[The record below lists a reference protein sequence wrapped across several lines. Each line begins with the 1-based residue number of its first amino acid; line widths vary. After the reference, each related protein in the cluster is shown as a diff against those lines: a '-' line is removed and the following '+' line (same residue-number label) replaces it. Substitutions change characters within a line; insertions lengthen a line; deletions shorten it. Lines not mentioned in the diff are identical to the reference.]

1 MKKIYTYLMMLT
13 VSVLIISCNAEW
25 DEEQYEQYVSFSA
38 PVNDKGVTDIYVRY
52 KQGGEVTYKLPMIVS
67 GSIANGKDRT
77 VHIAVDTDTL
87 DILNQARFG
96 REDLYY
102 VAMED
107 NRYSFPSTVNI
118 PAGTFTTL
126 LDITFKLDDID
137 LFKKWVLPLSI
148 EDDPSY
154 NYVGHPRKNYAKAL
168 LRVLPFNDYSGSYSS
183 TAMQVYIKDRDG
195 NIDKSE
201 AIATTTRTAY
211 VVDENSV
218 FFYAGAMDEDL
229 INRDKYKVKFYF
241 EPDGEKL
248 VKITSD
254 NDKIK
259 LKQLKETS
267 YTIAEVPDVT
277 RPYLLHRYVTFSVDY
292 EFVDYTSA
300 NEEIPYYVT
309 GVLTL
314 ERNINTQIPD
324 EDQAREW

>member
-1 MKKIYTYLMMLT
+1 M
-13 VSVLIISCNAEW
+13 SVLVISCNSEW
-25 DEEQYEQYVSFSA
+25 DEEQYEQYISFKA
-38 PVNDKGVTDIYVRY
+38 PVGVKGVTDIYVRY
-52 KQGGEVTYKLPMIVS
+52 KQGGEATYRLPMIVS
-67 GSIANGKDRT
+67 GSLPNGKDRT

-87 DILNQARFG
+87 DILNAARFG

-102 VAMED
+102 VALES
-107 NRYSFPSTVNI
+107 NRYAFPSTVDI
-118 PAGTFTTL
+118 PAGTFSTL
-126 LDITFKLDDID
+126 LDITFNLDNID

-148 EDDPSY
+148 ADDPSY
-154 NYVGHPRKNYAKAL
+154 NYEGHPRKNYAKAL
-168 LRVLPFNDYSGSYSS
+168 LRVLPFNDYSGTYST
-183 TAMQVYIKDRDG
+183 TAMQVYIKNRDG
-195 NIDKSE
+195 SIDKSE
-201 AIATTTRTAY
+201 AIPTTTRTAY
-211 VVDENSV
+211 VVDENTV

-229 INRDKYKVKFYF
+229 IDRDKYKIKFHF

-259 LKQLKETS
+259 LNQLKETS

-324 EDQAREW
+324 EDQAIEW

>member
-1 MKKIYTYLMMLT
+1 M
-13 VSVLIISCNAEW
+13 SVLVISCNSEW
-25 DEEQYEQYVSFSA
+25 DEEQYEQYISFKA
-38 PVNDKGVTDIYVRY
+38 PVGDKGVTDIYVRY
-52 KQGGEVTYKLPMIVS
+52 KQGGEATYRLPMIVS
-67 GSIANGKDRT
+67 GSLPNGKDRT

-87 DILNQARFG
+87 DILNAARFG

-102 VAMED
+102 VALES
-107 NRYSFPSTVNI
+107 NRYAFPSTVDI
-118 PAGTFTTL
+118 PAGTFSTL
-126 LDITFKLDDID
+126 LDITFNLDNID

-148 EDDPSY
+148 ADDPSY
-154 NYVGHPRKNYAKAL
+154 NYEGHPRKNYAKAL
-168 LRVLPFNDYSGSYSS
+168 LRVLPFNDYSGTYST
-183 TAMQVYIKDRDG
+183 TAMQVYIKNRDG
-195 NIDKSE
+195 SIDKSE
-201 AIATTTRTAY
+201 AIPTTTRTAY
-211 VVDENSV
+211 VVDENTV

-229 INRDKYKVKFYF
+229 IDRDKYKIKFHF

-259 LKQLKETS
+259 LNQLKETS
-267 YTIAEVPDVT
+267 YTIAEVRDVT

-324 EDQAREW
+324 EDQAIEW

>member
-1 MKKIYTYLMMLT
+1 M
-13 VSVLIISCNAEW
+13 SVLVISCNSEW
-25 DEEQYEQYVSFSA
+25 DEEQYEQYISFKA
-38 PVNDKGVTDIYVRY
+38 PVGDKGVTDIYVRY
-52 KQGGEVTYKLPMIVS
+52 KQGGEATYRLPMIVS
-67 GSIANGKDRT
+67 GSLPNGKDRT

-87 DILNQARFG
+87 DILNAARFG

-102 VAMED
+102 VALES
-107 NRYSFPSTVNI
+107 NRYAFPSTVDI
-118 PAGTFTTL
+118 PAGTFSTL
-126 LDITFKLDDID
+126 LDITFNLDNID

-148 EDDPSY
+148 ADDPSY
-154 NYVGHPRKNYAKAL
+154 NYEGHPRKNYAKAL
-168 LRVLPFNDYSGSYSS
+168 LRVLPFNDYSGTYST
-183 TAMQVYIKDRDG
+183 TAMQVYIKNRDG
-195 NIDKSE
+195 SIDKSE
-201 AIATTTRTAY
+201 AIPTTTPTAY
-211 VVDENSV
+211 VVDENTV
-218 FFYAGAMDEDL
+218 LFYAGAMDEDL
-229 INRDKYKVKFYF
+229 IDRDKYKIKFHF

-259 LKQLKETS
+259 LNQLKETS

-324 EDQAREW
+324 EDQAIEW

>member
-1 MKKIYTYLMMLT
+1 M
-13 VSVLIISCNAEW
+13 SVLVISCNSEW
-25 DEEQYEQYVSFSA
+25 DEEQYEQYISFKA
-38 PVNDKGVTDIYVRY
+38 PVGDKGVTDIYVRY
-52 KQGGEVTYKLPMIVS
+52 KQGGEATYRLPMIVS
-67 GSIANGKDRT
+67 GSLPNGKDRT

-87 DILNQARFG
+87 DILNAARFG

-102 VAMED
+102 VALES
-107 NRYSFPSTVNI
+107 NRYAFPSTVDI
-118 PAGTFTTL
+118 PAGTFSTL
-126 LDITFKLDDID
+126 LDITFNLDNID

-148 EDDPSY
+148 ADDPSY
-154 NYVGHPRKNYAKAL
+154 NYEGHPRKNYAKAL
-168 LRVLPFNDYSGSYSS
+168 LRVLPFNDYSGTYST
-183 TAMQVYIKDRDG
+183 TAMQVYIKNRDG
-195 NIDKSE
+195 SIDKSE
-201 AIATTTRTAY
+201 AIPTTTTTRTAY
-211 VVDENSV
+211 VVDENTV

-229 INRDKYKVKFYF
+229 IDRDKYKIKFHF

-259 LKQLKETS
+259 LNQLKETS

-324 EDQAREW
+324 EDQAIEW

>member
-1 MKKIYTYLMMLT
+1 M
-13 VSVLIISCNAEW
+13 SVLVISCNSEW
-25 DEEQYEQYVSFSA
+25 DEEQYEQYISFKA
-38 PVNDKGVTDIYVRY
+38 PVGDKGVTDIYVRY
-52 KQGGEVTYKLPMIVS
+52 KQGGEATYRLPMIVS
-67 GSIANGKDRT
+67 GSLPNGKDRT

-87 DILNQARFG
+87 DILNAARFG

-102 VAMED
+102 VALES
-107 NRYSFPSTVNI
+107 NRYAFPSTVDI
-118 PAGTFTTL
+118 PAGTFSTL
-126 LDITFKLDDID
+126 LDITFNLDNID

-148 EDDPSY
+148 AGDPSY
-154 NYVGHPRKNYAKAL
+154 NYEGHPRKNYAKAL
-168 LRVLPFNDYSGSYSS
+168 LRVLPFNDYSGTYST
-183 TAMQVYIKDRDG
+183 TAMQVYIKNRDG
-195 NIDKSE
+195 SINKSE
-201 AIATTTRTAY
+201 AIPTTTRTAY
-211 VVDENSV
+211 VVDENTV

-229 INRDKYKVKFYF
+229 IDRDKYKIKFHF

-259 LKQLKETS
+259 LNQLKETS

-324 EDQAREW
+324 EDQAIEW

>member
-1 MKKIYTYLMMLT
+1 M
-13 VSVLIISCNAEW
+13 SVLVISCNSEW
-25 DEEQYEQYVSFSA
+25 DEEQYEQYISFKA
-38 PVNDKGVTDIYVRY
+38 PVGDKGVTDIYVRY
-52 KQGGEVTYKLPMIVS
+52 KQGGEATYRLPMIVS
-67 GSIANGKDRT
+67 GSLPNGKDRT

-87 DILNQARFG
+87 DILNAARFG

-102 VAMED
+102 VALES
-107 NRYSFPSTVNI
+107 NRYAFPSTVDI
-118 PAGTFTTL
+118 PAGTFSTL
-126 LDITFKLDDID
+126 LDITFNLDNID

-148 EDDPSY
+148 ADDPSY
-154 NYVGHPRKNYAKAL
+154 NYEGHPRKNYAKAL
-168 LRVLPFNDYSGSYSS
+168 LRVLPFNDYSGTYST
-183 TAMQVYIKDRDG
+183 TAMQVYIKNRDG
-195 NIDKSE
+195 SIDKSE
-201 AIATTTRTAY
+201 AIPTTTTRTAY
-211 VVDENSV
+211 VVDENTV

-229 INRDKYKVKFYF
+229 IDRDKYKIKFHF

-259 LKQLKETS
+259 LNQLKETS

-324 EDQAREW
+324 EDQAIEW

>member
-1 MKKIYTYLMMLT
+1 M
-13 VSVLIISCNAEW
+13 SVLVISCNSEW
-25 DEEQYEQYVSFSA
+25 DEEQYEQYISFKA
-38 PVNDKGVTDIYVRY
+38 PVGDKGVTDIYVRY
-52 KQGGEVTYKLPMIVS
+52 KQGGEATYRLPMIVS
-67 GSIANGKDRT
+67 GSLPNGKDRT

-87 DILNQARFG
+87 DILNAARFG

-102 VAMED
+102 VALES
-107 NRYSFPSTVNI
+107 NRYAFPSTVDI
-118 PAGTFTTL
+118 PAGTFSTL
-126 LDITFKLDDID
+126 LDITFNLDNID

-148 EDDPSY
+148 ADDPSY
-154 NYVGHPRKNYAKAL
+154 NYEGHPRKNYAKAL
-168 LRVLPFNDYSGSYSS
+168 LRVLPFNDYSGTYST
-183 TAMQVYIKDRDG
+183 TAMQVYIKNRDG
-195 NIDKSE
+195 SIDKSE
-201 AIATTTRTAY
+201 AIPTTTRTAY
-211 VVDENSV
+211 VVDENTV

-229 INRDKYKVKFYF
+229 IDRDKYKIKFHF

-259 LKQLKETS
+259 LNQLKETS

-314 ERNINTQIPD
+314 ERNINTQITD
-324 EDQAREW
+324 EDQAIEW

>member
-1 MKKIYTYLMMLT
+1 M
-13 VSVLIISCNAEW
+13 SVLVISCNSEW
-25 DEEQYEQYVSFSA
+25 DEEQYEQYISFKA
-38 PVNDKGVTDIYVRY
+38 PVGDKGVTDIYVRY
-52 KQGGEVTYKLPMIVS
+52 KQGGEATYRLPMIVS
-67 GSIANGKDRT
+67 GSLPNGKDRT

-87 DILNQARFG
+87 DILNAARFG
-96 REDLYY
+96 RGDLYY
-102 VAMED
+102 VALES
-107 NRYSFPSTVNI
+107 NRYAFPSTVDI
-118 PAGTFTTL
+118 PAGTFSTL
-126 LDITFKLDDID
+126 LDITFNLDNID

-148 EDDPSY
+148 ADDPSY
-154 NYVGHPRKNYAKAL
+154 NYEGHPRKNYAKAL
-168 LRVLPFNDYSGSYSS
+168 LRVLPFNDYSGTYST
-183 TAMQVYIKDRDG
+183 TAMQVYIKNRDG
-195 NIDKSE
+195 SIDKSE
-201 AIATTTRTAY
+201 AIPTTTRTAY
-211 VVDENSV
+211 VVDENTV

-229 INRDKYKVKFYF
+229 IDRDKYKIKFHF

-259 LKQLKETS
+259 LNQLKETS

-324 EDQAREW
+324 EDQAIEW

>member
-1 MKKIYTYLMMLT
+1 M
-13 VSVLIISCNAEW
+13 SVLVISCNSEW
-25 DEEQYEQYVSFSA
+25 DEEQYEQYISFKA
-38 PVNDKGVTDIYVRY
+38 PVGDKGVTDIYVRY
-52 KQGGEVTYKLPMIVS
+52 KQGGEATYRLPMIVS
-67 GSIANGKDRT
+67 GSLPNGKDRT

-87 DILNQARFG
+87 DILNAARFG

-102 VAMED
+102 VALES
-107 NRYSFPSTVNI
+107 NRYAFPSTVDI
-118 PAGTFTTL
+118 PAGTFSTL
-126 LDITFKLDDID
+126 LDITFNLDNID
-137 LFKKWVLPLSI
+137 LVKKWVLPLSI
-148 EDDPSY
+148 ADDPSY
-154 NYVGHPRKNYAKAL
+154 NYEGHPRKNYAKAL
-168 LRVLPFNDYSGSYSS
+168 LRVLPFNDYSGTYST
-183 TAMQVYIKDRDG
+183 TAMQVYIKNRDG
-195 NIDKSE
+195 SIDKSE
-201 AIATTTRTAY
+201 AIPTTTRTAY
-211 VVDENSV
+211 VVDENTV

-229 INRDKYKVKFYF
+229 IDRDKYKIKFHF

-259 LKQLKETS
+259 LNQLKETS

-324 EDQAREW
+324 EDQAIEW